1 FARVPTYCSGN
12 GCHLEFDYW

>member
-1 FARVPTYCSGN
+1 CARVPTYCSGN